1 MCKTVGLKAL
11 TGVQQR
17 PSLNSVSYQTPKY
30 STGNRV
36 PYSNAMQA
44 CITIGRITINR
55 GDFDRPWPLCLLRS
69 PSRPAKSSRRGSF
82 GHMPSTGPA
91 KRREQQQLRRALQ
104 ARKARKAFLFH
115 RFRLA
120 AFAKAA
126 TTTRL
131 VLALVHAEYPKIS
144 SGVGGID
151 NGGCD
156 AWLRL
161 KRTQMGSTPSIERR
175 RTAPPAAR
183 GAQSPVVPSPVH
195 WRIADQHRVTC
206 GTLRAT
212 AFSGCVAWVATGA
225 AAAFLPSSYQAST
238 AARSS
243 PA

>member
-1 MCKTVGLKAL
+1 MPCKRAS
-11 TGVQQR
+11 
-17 PSLNSVSYQTPKY
+17 PSGELQY
-30 STGNRV
+30 
-36 PYSNAMQA
+36 
-44 CITIGRITINR
+44 NR

-161 KRTQMGSTPSIERR
+161 KRTQMGSTPSSEGVLLRQQLAVPR
-175 RTAPPAAR
+175 VLLCRV
-183 GAQSPVVPSPVH
+183 QS
-195 WRIADQHRVTC
+195 
-206 GTLRAT
+206 
-212 AFSGCVAWVATGA
+212 TGA
-225 AAAFLPSSYQAST
+225 LRTSIG
-238 AARSS
+238 
-243 PA
+243 